1 MYNIIPLVLILISLL
16 IIIVI
21 IARKFPA
28 LANLDVENIPLEK
41 EAKFKERIL
50 SNRIKRNLYR
60 WGEKFLRVTRPIAEN
75 VKNFFKWLYSKL
87 IELRES
93 YRKEIIET
101 ADIGLRVQELFKEF
115 EELKE
120 KGDLPAAEKKLIA
133 IIGLD
138 SKNIRA
144 FKILGCLYFEQK
156 NYEEAKQT
164 FEYIL
169 KLKDNIEDGY
179 EKFGAPRKEGGS
191 EETLLSFDS
200 ADVSQT
206 YFDLALTHKALNNL
220 NEAMINVKNSLKIEP
235 NNPRYLDTMLEIS
248 IIIKDKV
255 SALEAYE
262 KLKEVNPENQKLEE
276 LKRQI
281 DEL

>member
-1 MYNIIPLVLILISLL
+1 MYNIIPLILILISLS

-75 VKNFFKWLYSKL
+75 VKNFFKWLYGKL

-179 EKFGAPRKEGGS
+179 KKFGVPKKEGGS

-220 NEAMINVKNSLKIEP
+220 NEAMINIKNSLKIEP
-235 NNPRYLDTMLEIS
+235 NNPRYLDTILEIS